1 MIIDIC
7 LGNRTSW
14 KILSVINE
22 APGKAI
28 TRKEIQQQTKIG
40 NKMLTKFL
48 PLLEHQEL
56 ILNSKFGK
64 TNYYKM
70 NLSNEFTQ
78 KISELIK
85 AEKANVNNLELYTL
99 NILKDFIYEL
109 LNKQQEN
116 IKKIILFGSYAKRTH
131 SQDSDIDLAIILKEK
146 NSETELLFSET
157 KENLEKRYKKEIQTH
172 LITEKEFQQKNALNK
187 EIVKDGIRI
196 F

>member
-1 MIIDIC
+1 MLDII
-7 LGNRTSW
+7 LGTRTSW

-48 PLLEHQEL
+48 PLLESQGI
-56 ILNSKFGK
+56 ILNTKIGK
-64 TNYYKM
+64 TNHYKM
-70 NLSNEFTQ
+70 NMSNEFTQ

-85 AEKANVNNLELYTL
+85 TEKTNLNNLELYTL
-99 NILKDFIYEL
+99 NTLKDFTHEII
-109 LNKQQEN
+109 NKQQEN

-131 SQDSDIDLAIILKEK
+131 NQDSDIDIAIILKEK
-146 NSETELLFSET
+146 NTETDIIITEI
-157 KENLEKRYKKEIQTH
+157 KENIEKRYKKEIQTH
-172 LITEKEFQQKNALNK
+172 TLTEKEFKQKNSLNT
-187 EIVKDGIRI
+187 EILKDGIKI

>member
-48 PLLEHQEL
+48 PLLEHQGL
-56 ILNSKFGK
+56 ILNSKLGK

-85 AEKANVNNLELYTL
+85 AEKANVNNLELYVL
-99 NILKDFIYEL
+99 NILKDFTYEL

-146 NSETELLFSET
+146 NAETELLISET

-172 LITEKEFQQKNALNK
+172 LITEKEFQQKNVLNK